1 MARALYLATR
11 TASEKDAAAYVKNFA
26 ATARLHGLES
36 FLPSALASL
45 PAVMEE
51 IDALHRVTVETA
63 TPIDEK
69 TALAALDAS
78 GVSTDG
84 VEVVRN
90 VVPDLVGGIRINT
103 KDRVIDG
110 SVRRYMDDLK
120 KTVAK

>member
-1 MARALYLATR
+1 
-11 TASEKDAAAYVKNFA
+11 
-26 ATARLHGLES
+26 
-36 FLPSALASL
+36 
-45 PAVMEE
+45 MEE
-51 IDALHRVTVETA
+51 IDALHRVEWVETA

-103 KDRVIDG
+103 KDRVIYF